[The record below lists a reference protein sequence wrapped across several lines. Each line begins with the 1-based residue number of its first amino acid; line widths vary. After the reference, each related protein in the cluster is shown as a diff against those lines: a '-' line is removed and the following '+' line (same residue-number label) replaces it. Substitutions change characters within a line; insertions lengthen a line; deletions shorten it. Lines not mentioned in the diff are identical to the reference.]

1 MGRSEPEQRTG
12 KRKERIKMT
21 KKPTLIIMA
30 AGMGSRY
37 GGLKQ
42 VDKITDAGEI
52 ILDFSLYDAMMAGF
66 DKVIFVIR
74 EEHRDIFRE
83 LVDERAGR
91 FMEIA
96 YAYQDLHDIP
106 EGFEIPEGRQKPWG
120 TSHAVLACRDLID
133 GPFAVINADDYYGAG
148 GFVSVYDYLTARAGE
163 TRAEQDALPFCMAG
177 YKLANTITE
186 NGHVARGVCEM
197 DENGYLKTITERT
210 KIQRQPEGICYT
222 EDDGASWH
230 VLEEDTL
237 VSMNFWGFTE
247 EMIGELKAGISR
259 FFEEEVPQN
268 PMKSEYLLPRVVDK
282 LIKSGKATV
291 KVLPCRDKW
300 CGVTY
305 KEDWQSV
312 HDELQAKKDKGEYPE
327 KLWK

>member
-1 MGRSEPEQRTG
+1 MAD
-12 KRKERIKMT
+12 
-21 KKPTLIIMA
+21 KPTLIIMA

-66 DKVIFVIR
+66 DRAIFVIR
-74 EEHRDIFRE
+74 EEHRDIFKE

-91 FMEIA
+91 FMEIE
-96 YAYQDLHDIP
+96 YAYQDLKDIP
-106 EGFEIPEGRQKPWG
+106 EGYEIPEGREKPWG
-120 TSHAVLACRDLID
+120 TSHAILACRDLID
-133 GPFAVINADDYYGAG
+133 GPFAVINADDYYGPG
-148 GFVSVYDYLTARAGE
+148 GFVSVYEYLTE
-163 TRAEQDALPFCMAG
+163 HEDTDELQFCMAG
-177 YKLANTITE
+177 YKLKNTITE

-197 DENGYLKTITERT
+197 DDEGYLEEITERT

-222 EDDGASWH
+222 EDDGESWH
-230 VLEEDTL
+230 LLAEDTL
-237 VSMNFWGFTE
+237 VSMNFWGFTAGL
-247 EMIGELKAGISR
+247 MDELKAGIDD
-259 FFEEEVPQN
+259 FFENEVPKN
-268 PMKSEYLLPRVVDK
+268 PLKSEYLIPRTVDK
-282 LIKSGKATV
+282 LIKAGRDRV
-291 KVLPCRDKW
+291 KVLPCHDKW

-312 HDELQAKKDKGEYPE
+312 HDELQAKKDKGDYPE

>member
-1 MGRSEPEQRTG
+1 MA
-12 KRKERIKMT
+12 
-21 KKPTLIIMA
+21 KKPTLVIMA

-66 DKVIFVIR
+66 DRAIFVIR
-74 EEHRDIFRE
+74 EEHRDIFKE

-91 FMEIA
+91 FMEIE
-96 YAYQDLHDIP
+96 YAYQDLKDIP
-106 EGFEIPEGRQKPWG
+106 EGVEIPEGRQKPWG
-120 TSHAVLACRDLID
+120 TSHAILACRDLID
-133 GPFAVINADDYYGAG
+133 GPFAVINADDYYGPG
-148 GFVSVYDYLTARAGE
+148 GFVSVYEYLTGHE
-163 TRAEQDALPFCMAG
+163 DTDVLEYCMAG
-177 YKLANTITE
+177 YVLKNTITE

-197 DENGYLKTITERT
+197 DDNGYLKEITERT

-222 EDDGASWH
+222 EDDGESWH
-230 VLEEDTL
+230 LLAEDTL

-247 EMIGELKAGISR
+247 SMIGELKAGIGE
-259 FFEEEVPQN
+259 FFENEVPKN
-268 PMKSEYLLPRVVDK
+268 TLKSEYLLPRTVDK
-282 LIKSGKATV
+282 LIKAGKARV
-291 KVLPCRDKW
+291 KVLPCHDKW

-312 HDELQAKKDKGEYPE
+312 HDELQSKKDKGDYPE

>member
-1 MGRSEPEQRTG
+1 MAN
-12 KRKERIKMT
+12 
-21 KKPTLIIMA
+21 KPTLVIMA

-66 DKVIFVIR
+66 DRAIFVIR
-74 EEHRDIFRE
+74 EEHRDIFKE

-91 FMEIA
+91 FMEIE
-96 YAYQDLHDIP
+96 YAYQDLKDIP
-106 EGFEIPEGRQKPWG
+106 EGYEIPEGREKPWG
-120 TSHAVLACRDLID
+120 TSHAILACRDLID
-133 GPFAVINADDYYGAG
+133 GPFAVINADDYYGPG
-148 GFVSVYDYLTARAGE
+148 GFVSVYEYLTE
-163 TRAEQDALPFCMAG
+163 HEDTDELQFCMAG
-177 YKLANTITE
+177 YKLKNTITE

-197 DENGYLKTITERT
+197 DDEGYLEEITERT

-222 EDDGASWH
+222 EDDGESWH
-230 VLEEDTL
+230 LLAEDTL
-237 VSMNFWGFTE
+237 VSMNFWGFTAGL
-247 EMIGELKAGISR
+247 MDELKAGIDD
-259 FFEEEVPQN
+259 FFENEVPKN
-268 PMKSEYLLPRVVDK
+268 PLKSEYLIPRTVDK
-282 LIKSGKATV
+282 LIKAGKARV
-291 KVLPCRDKW
+291 KVLPCHDKW

-312 HDELQAKKDKGEYPE
+312 HDELQAKKDKGDYPE

>member
-1 MGRSEPEQRTG
+1 MAD
-12 KRKERIKMT
+12 
-21 KKPTLIIMA
+21 KPTLVIMA

-66 DKVIFVIR
+66 DRAIFVIR

-91 FMEIA
+91 FMEIE

-106 EGFEIPEGRQKPWG
+106 ERYEVPEGREKPWG
-120 TSHAVLACRDLID
+120 TSHAILACRDLID
-133 GPFAVINADDYYGAG
+133 GPFAVINADDYYGPG
-148 GFVSVYDYLTARAGE
+148 GFVSVYEYLTE
-163 TRAEQDALPFCMAG
+163 HEDTDKLQFCMAG
-177 YKLANTITE
+177 YVLKNTITE

-197 DENGYLKTITERT
+197 DDEGYLQVITERT

-222 EDDGASWH
+222 EDDGETWH
-230 VLEEDTL
+230 VLPEDTL
-237 VSMNFWGFTE
+237 VSMNFWGFTTS
-247 EMIGELKAGISR
+247 MIDELKAGIDE
-259 FFEEEVPQN
+259 FFAEEVPKN
-268 PMKSEYLLPRVVDK
+268 PLKSEYLLPRTVDK
-282 LIKSGKATV
+282 LIKADKACV
-291 KVLPCRDKW
+291 KVLPCHDKW

-312 HDELQAKKDKGEYPE
+312 HDELQAKKDKGDYPE